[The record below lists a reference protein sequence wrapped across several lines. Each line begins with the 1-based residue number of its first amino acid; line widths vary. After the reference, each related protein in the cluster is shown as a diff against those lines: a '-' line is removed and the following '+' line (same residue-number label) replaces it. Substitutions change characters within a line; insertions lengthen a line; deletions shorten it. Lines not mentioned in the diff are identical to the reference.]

1 MANGKSVKVISQN
14 PHMGLKF
21 MFQIMHGRFAPNFL
35 VAEVTLNYHSTCNQ
49 SRRWRRS
56 RSNTN
61 DTLHTGTKNKF
72 CVQKINLDK
81 ILLSGIFE
89 FFAPK
94 LEYFSLNK
102 YQMFEFLGK
111 NVRVGTVCTVKIVNF
126 MQGSSQVV
134 DWYANGNATA
144 IFLGKFLVEYSP
156 IDPFLCTFWQEEH

>member
-1 MANGKSVKVISQN
+1 MNCIHIWKRSPAKFSNCCKASIFTLIWRIVVSSKKRDYTFDLRGKWKICKSHSSLN

-61 DTLHTGTKNKF
+61 DTLHTGTKNEF

-81 ILLSGIFE
+81 ILLSGIFQ
-89 FFAPK
+89 FFA
-94 LEYFSLNK
+94 
-102 YQMFEFLGK
+102 Q
-111 NVRVGTVCTVKIVNF
+111 KI
-126 MQGSSQVV
+126 G
-134 DWYANGNATA
+134 
-144 IFLGKFLVEYSP
+144 IF
-156 IDPFLCTFWQEEH
+156 